1 MPRFDRVTKTPRD
14 GASYF
19 AEFDTGEFSRKVFGM
34 FGGEEMLTVLRC
46 DASLAGVILD
56 RFGTDTRLIPGDG
69 VFTVAVNVIVS
80 PQFLSWVAGFGDKIY
95 IESPDCVRDSLR
107 DLVKKI
113 PLC

>member
-1 MPRFDRVTKTPRD
+1 
-14 GASYF
+14 
-19 AEFDTGEFSRKVFGM
+19 
-34 FGGEEMLTVLRC
+34 MLTVLRC